1 MNMYD
6 TCTSTDY
13 FSVSVLKQ
21 CFDKGYK
28 LASLQHVDVMQ
39 NETVPKEWKMHHL
52 NDNTILFFPHR
63 FIARTYKKACARFS
77 GMPRD
82 IIDGF
87 FMGRCL
93 FDIAQSVFYK
103 QSQDLRTIFEYIF
116 EISTYLY
123 NRIQLHSQYF
133 DMNSTVVRNIRLG
146 TLFHGYCTS
155 ERENINT
162 WSSETIFSRDSRTRS

>member
-28 LASLQHVDVMQ
+28 LASLQHVDTMR
-39 NETVPKEWKMHHL
+39 NETLPEEWETHRL
-52 NDNTILFFPHR
+52 NENTVLLFPHR

-103 QSQDLRTIFEYIF
+103 HSQDLRTIFEYIF

-133 DMNSTVVRNIRLG
+133 DMNSTVVSNIRLG

-155 ERENINT
+155 ESENINT
-162 WSSETIFSRDSRTRS
+162 WSTDTIFSRDSRTRS